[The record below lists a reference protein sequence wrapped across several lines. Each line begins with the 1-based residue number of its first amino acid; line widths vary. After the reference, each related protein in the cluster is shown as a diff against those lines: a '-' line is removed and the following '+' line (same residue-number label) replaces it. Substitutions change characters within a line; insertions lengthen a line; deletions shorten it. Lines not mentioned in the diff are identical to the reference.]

1 MKVLHRTFKMKTLIA
16 TLLLVV
22 SSAVSAQTIF
32 LNIPAESH
40 DIPAMTIPTASQE
53 SCERLMNELSKEQDS
68 NFYLSCSIVPFDGR
82 K

>member
-1 MKVLHRTFKMKTLIA
+1 MKTLFA

-22 SSAVSAQTIF
+22 SSAVSAQTVF
-32 LNIPAESH
+32 LNIPAESEKV
-40 DIPAMTIPTASQE
+40 PAMTIPTASQD
-53 SCERLMNELSKEQDS
+53 SCERLMNELSKEKDS

>member
-1 MKVLHRTFKMKTLIA
+1 MKTLLA

-22 SSAVSAQTIF
+22 SSALSAQTVF
-32 LNIPAESH
+32 LNIPAESESV
-40 DIPAMTIPTASQE
+40 PAMTIPTASQD
-53 SCERLMNELSKEQDS
+53 SCERLMNKLSREKDS